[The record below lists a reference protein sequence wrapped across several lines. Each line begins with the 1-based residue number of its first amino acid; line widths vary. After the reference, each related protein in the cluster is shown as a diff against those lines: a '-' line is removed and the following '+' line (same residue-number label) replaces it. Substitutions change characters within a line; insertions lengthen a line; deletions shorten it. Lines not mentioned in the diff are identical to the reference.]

1 MFFSLMM
8 KDSFLKKIENKKMKI
23 LVTGGA
29 GFIGSHLVDAL
40 VGQGHRII
48 VFDNLSSGKLS
59 NLMDVENGIDF
70 VSGDIRDLDLL
81 IRSLDGCDLV
91 YHMAAMVSVNQ
102 TVEEPVTSSQINDI
116 GTLNVLEACR
126 KNKVKRFIFSSSS
139 AIYGDAPGFPKDE
152 KMASKPQSPYAV
164 QKMTGENYACIYN
177 DLYGVETV
185 CLRYFNVFGPR
196 QDPSSPYSG
205 VISIFMSKAAAKT
218 SPFIY
223 GDGNQT
229 RDFIFVADVVLAN
242 ILAAKKR
249 KAAGM
254 IFNIG
259 TGCQVSINH
268 LWELICRINQIQL
281 LPKYAS
287 SRKGDIK
294 HSVASIE
301 RGKTILNFTPRYS
314 IEDGLIITN
323 DWYQNSMNTI
333 DNLNDR
339 SD

>member
-1 MFFSLMM
+1 VFLFNDG
-8 KDSFLKKIENKKMKI
+8 DSFLKKIENKTMKI

-40 VGQGHRII
+40 VDQGHRII

-59 NLMDVENGIDF
+59 NLREVENGIEF
-70 VSGDIRDLDLL
+70 VYGDIRDLDLL
-81 IRSLDGCDLV
+81 IRILDGCDLV

-139 AIYGDAPGFPKDE
+139 AVYGDAPGFPKDE
-152 KMASKPQSPYAV
+152 KMGSKPQSPYAV
-164 QKMTGENYACIYN
+164 QKITGENYACIYN

-205 VISIFMSKAAAKT
+205 VISIFMSKAASKT

-249 KAAGM
+249 KSAGM
-254 IFNIG
+254 TFNIG
-259 TGCQVSINH
+259 TGLQVSVNQ
-268 LWELICRINQIQL
+268 LWKLICRINQIQV
-281 LPKYAS
+281 LPKYAPP
-287 SRKGDIK
+287 RKGDIK
-294 HSVASIE
+294 HSVAGIE
-301 RGKTILNFTPRYS
+301 RGKAVLNFTPRYS
-314 IEDGLIITN
+314 IEKGLIITN

-333 DNLNDR
+333 NNLNNR